1 METRL
6 SQSRKKQILAS
17 QAPHDR
23 SFCAGSDPGCDKSG
37 RRTVH
42 SASSASRKF
51 MECAEGQATAWKS
64 GVDGRHSKGETARLS
79 RRDSRQ

>member
-6 SQSRKKQILAS
+6 SKSREKQILAG

-23 SFCAGSDPGCDKSG
+23 SFRAGCDPGCKKSG

-42 SASSASRKF
+42 SAGSASRKL

-64 GVDGRHSKGETARLS
+64 GVDGRHSKGETACLS
-79 RRDSRQ
+79 RRNSRQ